1 MRVAVAILVAM
12 SLAMQARAQDVEA
25 CERAARES
33 LPVVASGRAFLL
45 ERESHV
51 VEHRLAR
58 DGCVAFLAFGSAG
71 VRDVDLLAH
80 TTSGDV
86 IEEDVE
92 PRAWGWVR
100 ACGDEGLV
108 VAAVA
113 HVHAGRGEV
122 RVLAIDDGPE
132 RAPELGREVGACF
145 ARSAGRGRPLTDAG
159 EAPAMR
165 SLERAIDDADA
176 RAIGWRAVGAAA
188 RGWLDPGAT
197 ELHRVAIDRAG
208 CHRIDAIGGPDVR
221 ALSLVVIGADGRE
234 IARDDRRRRDA
245 SVVLCPGAAGSVVV
259 QVQARA
265 GTGAYAL
272 RHRVVEGEPLDEARV
287 DPRASVESVE
297 LAATLRARGMTP
309 RAIAWGLADGRGA
322 QAFEVEAGAGCVAIA
337 ALRSR
342 ELEGGDLD
350 VRVADAQGRLV
361 GWDEG
366 APSVDRGPIPVV
378 WSCADDAR
386 TLRVEVRA
394 QDATGRFLLVT
405 GAP

>member
-1 MRVAVAILVAM
+1 M
-12 SLAMQARAQDVEA
+12 SIATQARAQDIDA
-25 CERAARES
+25 CERAARARLS
-33 LPVVASGRAFLL
+33 VGASARAFLL
-45 ERESHV
+45 ERQSHV

-80 TTSGDV
+80 TTAGDV

-100 ACGDEGLV
+100 ACGEAGLV
-108 VAAVA
+108 VAAVV

-122 RVLAIDDGPE
+122 RVLAIDDAPE

-159 EAPAMR
+159 ETPAMR
-165 SLERAIDDADA
+165 SLDRAIEDADA
-176 RAIGWRAVGAAA
+176 RAGGWRTVGQPM

-197 ELHRVAIDRAG
+197 ELHRVAIEREG
-208 CHRIDAIGGPDVR
+208 CHRIDAIAGPEVR
-221 ALSLVVIGADGRE
+221 ALALVVIGADGRE

-245 SVVLCPGAAGSVVV
+245 SVVLCPDAPGGVVV
-259 QVQARA
+259 QVHARA

-272 RHRVVEGEPLDEARV
+272 RHRVLDGEVLDAARV
-287 DPRASVESVE
+287 DARASVESAE
-297 LAATLRARGMTP
+297 LGAMLRDRGMVA
-309 RAIAWGLADGRGA
+309 RAIAWGIADGRGA
-322 QAFEVEAGAGCVAIA
+322 QAFDVEVGAGCVAIA

-350 VRVADAQGRLV
+350 VRVADEQARLV

-366 APSVDRGPIPVV
+366 APSVDRGAIPVV
-378 WSCADDAR
+378 WSCAQEAR

-405 GAP
+405 GEVTP